1 MGYVAAIG
9 AVASLVASGVSA
21 YSSSQ
26 KGKSA
31 GGAVIPQVKLSG
43 ISLPSAA
50 HGFEEYNAQQSDLY
64 GLNTTATAADA
75 MSNQEF
81 QDMLT
86 KVDPDLMK
94 QISSIGSLATSYLS
108 GQIPQDVQDQ
118 IQRATAQQ
126 AMSGGYA
133 GTQMARNLTSRD
145 LGLTSLDLQQKGIA
159 ASQTAANMA
168 RGVTPSYTAISSLL
182 FTPAQ
187 LLARQDQASYYN
199 TDIKNQQAIA
209 NAGNQLAAQMY
220 ASKLQSSSQAGTSS
234 AINQGIN
241 SLFGSGTTSGSK
253 GGALGSIMSL
263 FGSGSGSGGN
273 SGFSMPNS
281 GFSGLSDSDMSS
293 VIGGGF
299 SSGGLEAED
308 FAALGA
314 V

>member
-26 KGKSA
+26 KGKG
-31 GGAVIPQVKLSG
+31 GGAAIPKVKLSG
-43 ISLPSAA
+43 VSLPGAGA
-50 HGFEEYNAQQSDLY
+50 GIQDFEDQQAYLP
-64 GLNTTATAADA
+64 GMQTTATQADLL
-75 MSNQEF
+75 SNQEF

-86 KVDPDLMK
+86 KVDPELMN
-94 QISSIGSLATSYLS
+94 QITKIGSIASSYLS

-145 LGLTSLDLQQKGIA
+145 LGLTSLDLQQKGMA

-168 RGVTPSYTAISSLL
+168 RGVNPSFTPISSLL

-187 LLARQDQASYYN
+187 LLARKDQAAYYN
-199 TDIKNQQAIA
+199 TDIKNQQEIA

-220 ASKLQSSSQAGTSS
+220 AARQQSAGSAGTSS

-241 SLFGSGTTSGSK
+241 QLFGSGTTSGGS
-253 GGALGSIMSL
+253 GGALGSIMKL
-263 FGSGSGSGGN
+263 FGGGSSGGAGLGGDGGSVNADIGSGSVTSLDSLGQLGDESLISGA
-273 SGFSMPNS
+273 F
-281 GFSGLSDSDMSS
+281 
-293 VIGGGF
+293 
-299 SSGGLEAED
+299 
-308 FAALGA
+308 
-314 V
+314 